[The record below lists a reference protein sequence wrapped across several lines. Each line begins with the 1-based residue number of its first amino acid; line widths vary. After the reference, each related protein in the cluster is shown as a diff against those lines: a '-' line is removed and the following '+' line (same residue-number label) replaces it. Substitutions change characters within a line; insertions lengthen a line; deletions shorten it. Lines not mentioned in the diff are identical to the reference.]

1 MQNLKLQ
8 PRQTFGAITKVNI
21 PDGLNERIES
31 YLKARGDYF
40 GKRGTNKAEVI
51 IALAE
56 SALSILESDTN
67 ALESAVMARE
77 AAKAE
82 N

>member
-1 MQNLKLQ
+1 MNLKLQ
-8 PRQTFGAITKVNI
+8 PGQTFGAITKVNV
-21 PDGLNERIES
+21 PDGLNERIEA

-51 IALAE
+51 IAMAE
-56 SALSILESDTN
+56 AALSVLESDAN
-67 ALESAVMARE
+67 VLESAVMARE

>member
-1 MQNLKLQ
+1 MNLKLQ
-8 PRQTFGAITKVNI
+8 PGQTFGAITKVNV

-31 YLKARGDYF
+31 YLVARGKYF

-56 SALSILESDTN
+56 AALSILEGDTS
-67 ALESAVMARE
+67 ALESAAMARE

>member
-1 MQNLKLQ
+1 MNLKLQ
-8 PRQTFGAITKVNI
+8 PGQTFGAITKVNV
-21 PDGLNERIES
+21 PDLLNERIEA

-56 SALSILESDTN
+56 AALSVLEGDTN